1 MTDTLHIYTRVS
13 TAAQEDGASLDT
25 QKDIGITKSKEL
37 GMTHKVWNE
46 GAASSHH
53 EDLLNRPVLSQLL
66 GEIESG
72 SIKHLFHPLTFLWM
86 NCEFLIYEFVSVWWW
101 CAIPEP
107 FFNLCEFPQST
118 AFCTNSIVILGNTIQ
133 QTLEEFVL
141 GVVEVESSILRVEDN
156 IVSL

>member
-1 MTDTLHIYTRVS
+1 MQETLHIYTRVS

-46 GAASSHH
+46 GSASSHH

-72 SIKHLFHPLTFLWM
+72 SIKHLF
-86 NCEFLIYEFVSVWWW
+86 V
-101 CAIPEP
+101 
-107 FFNLCEFPQST
+107 FNNDRLSRNDIT
-118 AFCTNSIVILGNTIQ
+118 Q
-133 QTLEEFVL
+133 QTILKDPICLSCGVFFVL
-141 GVVEVESSILRVEDN
+141 THKGKNKGVRHHHQPHLNLRCN
-156 IVSL
+156 GIFT